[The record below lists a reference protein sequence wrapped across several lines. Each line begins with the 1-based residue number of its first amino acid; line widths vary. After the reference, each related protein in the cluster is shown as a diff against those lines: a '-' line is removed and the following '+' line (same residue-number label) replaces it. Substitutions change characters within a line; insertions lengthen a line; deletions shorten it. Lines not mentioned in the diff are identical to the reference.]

1 MNKVSLFDE
10 LKRRITSFVYKPGQV
25 INVSD
30 LSREFK
36 VSTIPIR
43 EALIRL
49 EEEKLIE
56 LIPHRGAYVKDLSFQ
71 ELRDVF
77 EVRIYLLGLVAKLSV
92 QRIKKDQITEMKAI
106 LEKMKKEID
115 RNKIVH
121 LDAKFH
127 YLLNNSTDNLVLV
140 ESLEKL
146 RNRLGIMWYLVKKS
160 ESYSSQIPQEIEKL
174 IKALEDR
181 DEEKSKQ
188 ILEEHAINFLET
200 IKDSLSEGY
209 WKN

>member
-106 LEKMKKEID
+106 LEKMKKETD

>member
-1 MNKVSLFDE
+1 
-10 LKRRITSFVYKPGQV
+10 
-25 INVSD
+25 
-30 LSREFK
+30 
-36 VSTIPIR
+36 
-43 EALIRL
+43 
-49 EEEKLIE
+49 
-56 LIPHRGAYVKDLSFQ
+56 
-71 ELRDVF
+71 
-77 EVRIYLLGLVAKLSV
+77 
-92 QRIKKDQITEMKAI
+92 MKAI
-106 LEKMKKEID
+106 LEKMKKETD